1 MDEQGDRAF
10 ELGSFFPYQV
20 RVFYQA
26 VSSSVS
32 DIYAPLYGLSV
43 SEWRTMAVLG
53 PQQALSAGEIVA
65 RSSMDKVNVS
75 RAIKKL
81 RASGLLK
88 RDIDG
93 DDRRR
98 AVLRLTDEG
107 VAVFRALVPLVRQRE
122 AALLEGLSAEERDS
136 LLRLMERVRRNAA
149 ALSRSSSTAA
159 RNPSSR
165 RDNATER
172 P

>member
-1 MDEQGDRAF
+1 MDEQRDRPF
-10 ELGSFFPYQV
+10 DLDGFFPYRV

-32 DIYAPLYGLSV
+32 DVYAPLYGLSV

-53 PQQALSAGEIVA
+53 PNQALSAGEIVA

-107 VAVFRALVPLVRQRE
+107 VAVFRTLVPLVQQRE
-122 AALLEGLSAEERDS
+122 AALLEGLTAEERES
-136 LLRLMERVRRNAA
+136 LLRLMERVSRNAA
-149 ALSRSSSTAA
+149 AL
-159 RNPSSR
+159 R
-165 RDNATER
+165 RDNSTEN